1 MTDLIDQFRYYRLLA
16 ELEGGTTAL
25 AATDVHTAHRGGDG
39 EPASH
44 RSWRIDVDA
53 ITARLRG
60 TISAGDQQPFYKV
73 MTRKDFRWDVAFTV
87 CEPADGGRV
96 AAMHDPAGGAKYW
109 DQVVLYRTDFS
120 YSPLKVCQERL
131 RAAGWSFIDGPSFR
145 AVAPSVPELQ
155 AFATATACAEVLLAV
170 LADRP
175 KAEVRK
181 VAGREARAAR
191 GGGLDRLGW
200 GWTTAW
206 AAETLGLDAAIPWR
220 KGLEHDMRHRF
231 PTVAG
236 GYYQRVPLE
245 AAHHAMADAG
255 AAALASRGAALS
267 PEQIA
272 DHVQE
277 LTARA
282 DPAAVQ
288 AALRDFRRAFT
299 SAARGRSATALD
311 LTGVL
316 GIRPGPEVIDT
327 ALPARS
333 KAPTRSTNATRTH
346 RQGRRR

>member
-16 ELEGGTTAL
+16 ELERGTTAL
-25 AATDVHTAHRGGDG
+25 AATDVHTAHRSGDG

-44 RSWRIDVDA
+44 RDWRIDIDS
-53 ITARLRG
+53 ITDRLRS
-60 TISAGDQQPFYKV
+60 TIDAGDQQSFYYV

-87 CEPADGGRV
+87 CEPAGGGRV
-96 AAMHDPAGGAKYW
+96 EAMHDPADGAKYW

-120 YSPLKVCQERL
+120 YSPLLVRQERL
-131 RAAGWSFIDGPSFR
+131 REAGWSFIEGPSFEEAAPR
-145 AVAPSVPELQ
+145 VAELE

-170 LADRP
+170 LADQP

-181 VAGREARAAR
+181 AAGREARAAR
-191 GGGLDRLGW
+191 GGSIDLLGW
-200 GWTTAW
+200 GWTAAW

-220 KGLEHDMRHRF
+220 KRLEHEMRQRF

-255 AAALASRGAALS
+255 AAALASRGAALF

-272 DHVQE
+272 DHVRA

-288 AALRDFRRAFT
+288 GALRDYRRAFT

-311 LTGVL
+311 LTGAL
-316 GIRPGPEVIDT
+316 GIRPGPEVIDA
-327 ALPARS
+327 ALPSRSMAPAR
-333 KAPTRSTNATRTH
+333 PPNATRPH